1 MFFFCVVSSIND
13 NRNGFLTYDVT
24 MPSDLVSHFTQ
35 SLAASR
41 PVSPSLLPIVKSTTQ
56 KPELHSILVS
66 FTQSNPTQTQIANC
80 ARSLQ
85 DVVSSSL
92 TTASDDHDGQTE
104 EQDEEQ
110 VALEDTIV
118 RKLTVAIYSDALD
131 TYLAQAIEVE
141 AEAEW
146 WASIETS
153 RLAVAL
159 FFLQSTALHFRLS
172 CLLKIFLF
180 FL

>member
-1 MFFFCVVSSIND
+1 
-13 NRNGFLTYDVT
+13 

-41 PVSPSLLPIVKSTTQ
+41 PVSPSPLPILKSNTK

-66 FTQSNPTQTQIANC
+66 FTQSNPTQAQIADC

-85 DVVSSSL
+85 DVVSSL
-92 TTASDDHDGQTE
+92 TTASDDGQTE

-110 VALEDTIV
+110 VTLEDAIV

-159 FFLQSTALHFRLS
+159 FFLQSTALH
-172 CLLKIFLF
+172 
-180 FL
+180 